1 MEDLVMHRLVMCLM
15 VCASTFAVPR
25 HGAAAI
31 SPTTTFDTV
40 DAVELQ
46 NDCCTFVNLVV
57 TGIRAGES
65 TPTTI
70 TFTFANN
77 SATDAAPALRCERF
91 AVIAMSKP
99 GKYQFAIGANGNVGG
114 GSGACKL
121 ILRTP

>member
-1 MEDLVMHRLVMCLM
+1 MHRLVMCLM
-15 VCASTFAVPR
+15 VCVLTFAVPW
-25 HGAAAI
+25 HAAAAI

-46 NDCCTFVNLVV
+46 NDCCSVVNLVV
-57 TGIRAGES
+57 TGILAGGS
-65 TPTTI
+65 TPTTR
-70 TFTFANN
+70 TFAFANN

-99 GKYQFAIGANGNVGG
+99 GKYQFAVGTQ
-114 GSGACKL
+114 GSAGACKL